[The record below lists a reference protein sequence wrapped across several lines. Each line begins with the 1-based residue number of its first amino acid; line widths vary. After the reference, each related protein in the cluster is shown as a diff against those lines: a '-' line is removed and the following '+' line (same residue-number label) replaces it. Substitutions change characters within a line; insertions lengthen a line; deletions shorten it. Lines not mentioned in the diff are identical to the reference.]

1 MRRLVLAL
9 ALLLWPASAGA
20 ETITVSPDANDT
32 IKPLQAAVSRAKA
45 GDTIIVN
52 DGTYRGTLSLSGVY
66 GSANA
71 PITIQSKNPLG
82 ATIIGPANGHTVSA
96 WGVSNVTL
104 QGFTLQGTYKGDA
117 DLNVVHIGG
126 PFTRPATGVAIVG
139 NRITGT
145 ANDGVKFMEGAK
157 GNMILGNL
165 FDGTWKEEAMDNVSV
180 QDMVIANNTVKGRA
194 GNSGLTYKA
203 GSHSFEITGNL
214 FDIDADVQI
223 SNGGYGDS
231 RDTRWDRMSPQ
242 FKGGDEARDSTVTGN
257 VINGNVRLVSATGIT
272 IEGND
277 LNGTVSNGRN
287 VFWSGAIA
295 SHDNTVRNNTVTVAD
310 AGAGDLT
317 TAIPDVPTAPVTPI
331 APTLPVDP
339 GAQVAGDPT
348 TPQAPPPQPDPG
360 TVAVPPGLPPIP
372 AVPTAPSPGK
382 PQVVYPPPAQPP
394 APAPPSTVLT
404 NISNAVVLSQA
415 SPLGPGV
422 LNGIVETFTGQA
434 SLWRTTL
441 QGLALDLFAVLA
453 GIEIA
458 WVVGRALARRVD
470 FADLLEIAVM
480 QVVTIGFFYWLLIN
494 SADFVLAIVASFGE
508 AANRASTAGGGMTN
522 LSPSDIFAS
531 GLNMGQIIWNGIT
544 ISNPGLSTLLVLAGI
559 INICIYAI
567 IAAKLIEVLVEAA
580 FVAYAGIIMMGFGG
594 SAFTRDYAIAQ
605 FRYAISVGVK
615 RFVLQLIVGLA
626 QGIITG
632 WATTVATA
640 GAMNWTTI
648 GILLGAP
655 IVMWRLAEILPQRAQ
670 DMVMGVSTYSSGHLG
685 HAATT
690 VAATAGAVAAGLV
703 GAGAAAKAAYQLSQ
717 AQIAQRGQTGGQTGG
732 QSPGFAQRAA
742 MTTGLMARNL
752 GTAAAHDVGQRMVGR
767 NRFGHASWR
776 MAEDMKTQASA
787 TKKGGTP

>member
-20 ETITVSPDANDT
+20 ETITVSPDEGGT
-32 IKPLQAAVSRAKA
+32 IKPLQAAVSRAQA
-45 GDTIIVN
+45 GDKIIVN

-71 PITIQSKNPLG
+71 PITIQAKNPLG
-82 ATIIGPANGHTVSA
+82 ATIVGPADAHTVSA
-96 WGVSNVTL
+96 WGVSNVTV
-104 QGFTLQGTYKGDA
+104 QGFTLQGSYKGDA

-145 ANDGVKFMEGAK
+145 ANDGVKFMEGAA

-203 GSHSFEITGNL
+203 GSHNFEITGNL

-231 RDTRWDRMSPQ
+231 RDTRWNRMSPQ

-257 VINGNVRLVSATGIT
+257 VINGNVRLISATGIT
-272 IEGND
+272 MEGND

-295 SHDNTVRNNTVTVAD
+295 SHDNTVRNNTVTVTD

-317 TAIPDVPTAPVTPI
+317 TPIVAPPSTPGVPTTPGV
-331 APTLPVDP
+331 P
-339 GAQVAGDPT
+339 VAGDPA
-348 TPQAPPPQPDPG
+348 APLPPQPDPG

-372 AVPTAPSPGK
+372 DMPTAPSPGT
-382 PQVVYPPPAQPP
+382 PQVVYPPPVQPPAPP
-394 APAPPSTVLT
+394 APAPPSMVLT

-415 SPLGPGV
+415 TPLGPGV

-453 GIEIA
+453 GIEVA

-494 SADFVLAIVASFGE
+494 SADFVLSIVASFGE

-544 ISNPGLSTLLVLAGI
+544 ITNPGLSTLLVLAGI

-567 IAAKLIEVLVEAA
+567 IAAKLIEVLVESA

-670 DMVMGVSTYSSGHLG
+670 DMIMGVSTYSSGHLG
-685 HAATT
+685 HTAAT
-690 VAATAGAVAAGLV
+690 VAAAAGAVAAGL
-703 GAGAAAKAAYQLSQ
+703 AGSGMAAKAAYQLSH
-717 AQIAQRGQTGGQTGG
+717 AQIAQRGQTGGQ
-732 QSPGFAQRAA
+732 SPSFAQRAA

-787 TKKGGTP
+787 TKKGGMP

>member
-20 ETITVSPDANDT
+20 ETITVSPDAGGT
-32 IKPLQAAVSRAKA
+32 IKPLQAAVSRAQA
-45 GDTIIVN
+45 GDKIIVN

-71 PITIQSKNPLG
+71 PITIQAKNPLG
-82 ATIIGPANGHTVSA
+82 ATIVGPADGHTVSA
-96 WGVSNVTL
+96 WGVSNVTV
-104 QGFTLQGTYKGDA
+104 QGFTLQGSYKGDA

-145 ANDGVKFMEGAK
+145 ANDGVKFMEGAA

-203 GSHSFEITGNL
+203 GSHNFEITGNL

-231 RDTRWDRMSPQ
+231 RDARWDRMSPQ
-242 FKGGDEARDSTVTGN
+242 FRGGDEARDSTVTGN
-257 VINGNVRLVSATGIT
+257 VINGNVRLISATGIT
-272 IEGND
+272 MEGND

-317 TAIPDVPTAPVTPI
+317 TPIVAPPSTPGVPITPGV
-331 APTLPVDP
+331 P
-339 GAQVAGDPT
+339 VAGDPAV
-348 TPQAPPPQPDPG
+348 PLPPQPDPG
-360 TVAVPPGLPPIP
+360 TVAMPPGLPPIP
-372 AVPTAPSPGK
+372 DMPTAPTPGT
-382 PQVVYPPPAQPP
+382 PQVVYSPPVQPPAPP

-415 SPLGPGV
+415 TPLGPGV

-453 GIEIA
+453 GIEVA

-544 ISNPGLSTLLVLAGI
+544 ITNPGLSTLLVLAGI

-567 IAAKLIEVLVEAA
+567 IAAKLIEVLVESA

-605 FRYAISVGVK
+605 FRYAISVGAK

-670 DMVMGVSTYSSGHLG
+670 DMIMGVSTYSSGHLG
-685 HAATT
+685 HTAAT
-690 VAATAGAVAAGLV
+690 VAAAAGAVAAGL
-703 GAGAAAKAAYQLSQ
+703 AGSGMAAKAAYQLSQ
-717 AQIAQRGQTGGQTGG
+717 AQIAQRGQTGGQ
-732 QSPGFAQRAA
+732 SPSFAQRAA